1 MFKFQKQY
9 NKIVITLII
18 KLKDFYRKNVISK
31 ITNQNY
37 EKIIV
42 IYMKGKRL
50 ISQLIKISLKSSTK
64 KKFKCLKQRHNIYKK
79 VHC

>member
-31 ITNQNY
+31 IKNQNY
-37 EKIIV
+37 EKIV

-50 ISQLIKISLKSSTK
+50 ISQLIKISLKSSA
-64 KKFKCLKQRHNIYKK
+64 
-79 VHC
+79 